1 MRLRHRLL
9 QGIVAVAIV
18 AGPAFAGSP
27 PPAGLKTH
35 ADSQAFQGM
44 AETGWPE
51 TAWWKDWGDPQL
63 NALIDEALAG
73 VPSVAQADA
82 RMRKAAAEAHEVGA
96 RELPSLSG
104 QATVAMTQQSD
115 NLGFPKQFATQF
127 IPQGYNAFGKLDL
140 DFSWEIDFWGKN
152 RAAVAAA
159 TSDATAAR
167 ADAAEARLMLAADI
181 AAQYA
186 DLARLY
192 NERDVA
198 ERALKVRE
206 ATETLVAKRVDNGL
220 DTRAELSQAQ
230 AGPPSERANLAALD
244 EQIALARN
252 ALAALVGTGPDRGL
266 AIQRPGVAT
275 LKPLGLPPSLAANLI
290 GRRPDIVAA
299 RWRAQAAEH
308 RVKQARAA
316 FYPNVNLV
324 AYVGQEALHL
334 DNLFVTGS
342 SIGQVGPALSLPI
355 FDGGRL
361 RSELRGA
368 RADNDAAIAAYD
380 GAVIQA
386 LHEVADAVARERAL
400 SARLTESRAAL
411 AADEDAH
418 RIARL
423 RYDGGLATY
432 QSVLLAENAVLEQR
446 RVVTDLE
453 SRALTLDIA
462 LIRALGGGFSA

>member
-35 ADSQAFQGM
+35 ADGQAFQGM

-63 NALIDEALAG
+63 IALIDEALAG
-73 VPSVAQADA
+73 APSVAQADA

-127 IPQGYNAFGKLDL
+127 IPQGYNAFGQLDL

-159 TSDATAAR
+159 TSDASAAR

-186 DLARLY
+186 DLARLF

-206 ATETLVAKRVDNGL
+206 ATEALVAKRVDNGL
-220 DTRAELSQAQ
+220 DTKAELSQAQ

-252 ALAALVGTGPDRGL
+252 ALAALVGAGPDRGL
-266 AIQRPGVAT
+266 AIQRPDVAT
-275 LKPLGLPPSLAANLI
+275 LKPIGLPANLAANLI
-290 GRRPDIVAA
+290 GRRPDIIAA
-299 RWRAQAAEH
+299 RWRAQASEH

-324 AYVGQEALHL
+324 A
-334 DNLFVTGS
+334 D
-342 SIGQVGPALSLPI
+342 IR
-355 FDGGRL
+355 GRQ
-361 RSELRGA
+361 
-368 RADNDAAIAAYD
+368 AA
-380 GAVIQA
+380 VR
-386 LHEVADAVARERAL
+386 VARR
-400 SARLTESRAAL
+400 T
-411 AADEDAH
+411 
-418 RIARL
+418 
-423 RYDGGLATY
+423 GG
-432 QSVLLAENAVLEQR
+432 QR
-446 RVVTDLE
+446 RSHRSL
-453 SRALTLDIA
+453 
-462 LIRALGGGFSA
+462 

>member
-1 MRLRHRLL
+1 M
-9 QGIVAVAIV
+9 
-18 AGPAFAGSP
+18 
-27 PPAGLKTH
+27 
-35 ADSQAFQGM
+35 
-44 AETGWPE
+44 
-51 TAWWKDWGDPQL
+51 
-63 NALIDEALAG
+63 
-73 VPSVAQADA
+73 
-82 RMRKAAAEAHEVGA
+82 
-96 RELPSLSG
+96 
-104 QATVAMTQQSD
+104 
-115 NLGFPKQFATQF
+115 
-127 IPQGYNAFGKLDL
+127 
-140 DFSWEIDFWGKN
+140 
-152 RAAVAAA
+152 
-159 TSDATAAR
+159 
-167 ADAAEARLMLAADI
+167 
-181 AAQYA
+181 
-186 DLARLY
+186 
-192 NERDVA
+192 
-198 ERALKVRE
+198 
-206 ATETLVAKRVDNGL
+206 
-220 DTRAELSQAQ
+220 
-230 AGPPSERANLAALD
+230 
-244 EQIALARN
+244 
-252 ALAALVGTGPDRGL
+252 
-266 AIQRPGVAT
+266 AT
-275 LKPLGLPPSLAANLI
+275 LKPIGLPPSLAANLI

-361 RSELRGA
+361 RSQLHGA

-380 GAVIQA
+380 GAVVQA
-386 LHEVADAVARERAL
+386 LREVADAVAGERAL
-400 SARLTESRAAL
+400 GARLTESRAAL
-411 AADEDAH
+411 SADEDAH